1 MADQPGNA
9 GSNDD
14 QSAPDAKSP
23 VDQLIELLVYA
34 PVGLAYDYGDVLP
47 QLIKRGKSQVQLAKV
62 MGQMAAQ
69 QGQSKAKQGTEGV
82 DDVVNEVVLQA
93 ASVLAKGLTEL
104 GQLIGLAPEPQND
117 DSASDESAS
126 PQREAAPQSQSSS
139 NNDDSSAADTDSA
152 GLPPIAGYDDLT
164 ARQIV
169 PLLSELDGTQRNNV
183 RAYETASRARKT
195 ILGRLDQLDKSAT

>member
-1 MADQPGNA
+1 MADQPGKA

-14 QSAPDAKSP
+14 QSAQDSKSP

-93 ASVLAKGLTEL
+93 ASVVAKGLTEL
-104 GQLIGLAPEPQND
+104 GQLIGLAPE
-117 DSASDESAS
+117 SVSDESAS
-126 PQREAAPQSQSSS
+126 DEPLSDEPDSSQPVASSS
-139 NNDDSSAADTDSA
+139 NHDSSDTSSD
-152 GLPPIAGYDDLT
+152 GIVLGPIAGYDDLT

-169 PLLSELDGTQRNNV
+169 PLLSELDGAQRDSV
-183 RAYETASRARKT
+183 RAYELASRARKT
-195 ILGRLDQLDKSAT
+195 ILGRLDQLDKSGA